1 MSREL
6 GTKLTGRHITK
17 ELYPFSF
24 KEFCDYTAM
33 DQNVETTK
41 KYLQIGG
48 FPQYVET
55 RTPEILNTLINDL
68 LYRDIS
74 VRFNIRNDQPL
85 KNLLMFC
92 VGNIGNLISANKLA
106 PVIGVKSVAT
116 VQEYLGYLEDTY
128 LINMVSKFS
137 WSYKKQLVNLRKIY
151 FIDNGLHRVVSPSAN
166 QDLGRKFENMVYWEL
181 RRQHKELFYFNE
193 NNHECDFV
201 LCENNQPQMSI
212 QVCYDLNTGNSKREI
227 EGLLEALRFFDLPKG
242 YLITLNQTDKIITE
256 DKTIIVLPF
265 YQMNRKLLAVK

>member
-1 MSREL
+1 
-6 GTKLTGRHITK
+6 
-17 ELYPFSF
+17 
-24 KEFCDYTAM
+24 M

-128 LINMVSKFS
+128 LITMVSKFS
-137 WSYKKQLVNLRKIY
+137 WSYQMPLGNLRKSY

-166 QDLGRKFENMVYWEL
+166 EDLRRQFENMLYWQL
-181 RRQHKELFYFNE
+181 RRQPKELFYFNE
-193 NNHECDFV
+193 TNHECDFV
-201 LCENNQPQMSI
+201 LCQRSQPQVSI
-212 QVCYDLNTGNSKREI
+212 Q
-227 EGLLEALRFFDLPKG
+227 
-242 YLITLNQTDKIITE
+242 
-256 DKTIIVLPF
+256 
-265 YQMNRKLLAVK
+265 